1 MLGWATLLRNKQCT
15 SAEIQQGIEVIER
28 NCRPQAQLMDDAL
41 EVSRIISGRFGD
53 RSAAEI
59 PRDIVSQAKLQSS
72 QAAGA
77 AVWVLPLDKVRK
89 NSPYTCL
96 FSASAFTLRKLHI
109 AGIMLPI
116 LDASRRR
123 TKKNESFMIPSE
135 QARIAQRCCLAALL
149 AGLSFAAHAQTAAET
164 ARLASATGYLE
175 TGGLKI
181 GMSLKDLAPATRALN
196 PLMKLSNTERVTIW
210 PPDATDM
217 TKTAPP
223 DSPVSVRTL
232 TLQTIQ
238 GRTPGTDESV
248 VVTLAMYP
256 SMPVVTT
263 INRVV
268 HYADGTG
275 PNYGQILDAIGAKY
289 GQATETQVLSDS
301 ASLRMRQ
308 LRWYFDRNG
317 KLMPPIAPYS
327 VPPCG
332 SNMTNC
338 PDRSM
343 FALNISASGS
353 GIVKSMSYE
362 VGNGPLALS
371 AQQATDAYLQSVEHD
386 RTRRQNE
393 DSKGR
398 PLPKL

>member
-1 MLGWATLLRNKQCT
+1 MGC
-15 SAEIQQGIEVIER
+15 
-28 NCRPQAQLMDDAL
+28 
-41 EVSRIISGRFGD
+41 
-53 RSAAEI
+53 
-59 PRDIVSQAKLQSS
+59 
-72 QAAGA
+72 
-77 AVWVLPLDKVRK
+77 
-89 NSPYTCL
+89 
-96 FSASAFTLRKLHI
+96 
-109 AGIMLPI
+109 
-116 LDASRRR
+116 
-123 TKKNESFMIPSE
+123 FMITGD
-135 QARIAQRCCLAALL
+135 QVRIAQRCLLAALL
-149 AGLSFAAHAQTAAET
+149 SGLSLAAHAQTAADT
-164 ARLASATGYLE
+164 ARLAAASGYLE

-196 PLMKLSNTERVTIW
+196 PLMKLSNTEKVTVW
-210 PPDATDM
+210 PPDPADM

-223 DSPVSVRTL
+223 NSPVSVRTL

-263 INRVV
+263 INRVI

-301 ASLRMRQ
+301 ANLRMRQ

-317 KLMPPIAPYS
+317 KLMAPITPYS

-338 PDRSM
+338 TDRSM
-343 FALNISASGS
+343 FALNIAASGS
-353 GIVKSMSYE
+353 GIVKSMTYE
-362 VGNGPLALS
+362 MGNGPLALS
-371 AQQATDAYLQSVEHD
+371 AKAGFSNPGSAA
-386 RTRRQNE
+386 RFCRR
-393 DSKGR
+393 
-398 PLPKL
+398 